1 MTPPAGAPNAATEPL
16 LVARDIVAERT
27 LDGRVVRILDGVSLE
42 LAPGAIVELR
52 GPSGAGKTMLL
63 LALARL
69 LPGARGALAL
79 GGVPAAEIPPQVW
92 RTQVS
97 LLPQRPTLAAGTVA
111 FNLALPWSLAVRE
124 GAWAPSASDLREAL
138 DGVGLADVALER
150 DARKLSVGQAAR
162 VALLRVLLTRPRVL
176 LLDEPDASLDDA
188 SAALIARATAAFAA
202 GGGALIRVSHLRD
215 DAAATARCRLE
226 RGRLTTEAVPDAR

>member
-1 MTPPAGAPNAATEPL
+1 VIDTAPL
-16 LVARDIVAERT
+16 LTARDLVAERT
-27 LDGRVVRILDGVSLE
+27 LDGRVVRVLDGVSLE

-52 GPSGAGKTMLL
+52 GPSGAGKTTLL

-69 LPGARGALAL
+69 LPGATGALAL

-92 RTQVS
+92 RTQVA
-97 LLPQRPTLAAGTVA
+97 LLPQRPTLAAGTVHH
-111 FNLALPWSLAVRE
+111 NLTVPWELAVRE
-124 GAWAPSASDLREAL
+124 GHVEPQPEELREAL
-138 DGVGLADVALER
+138 DSVGLGDVDLQR
-150 DARKLSVGQAAR
+150 DARQLSVGQAAR

-188 SAALIARATAAFAA
+188 SAALIARSTAAFTA

-226 RGRLTTEAVPDAR
+226 GGRLTTEAVSDAR